1 MSSPRPPLANW
12 TPFRIRAGKSEH
24 RVDWCYVGTEAF
36 TDPFFEQTL
45 ARCLK
50 KPFNQFVAHET
61 PIDNLLDWSPP
72 EHSIAPTAFIFHGS
86 RCGSTLL
93 ARMAAALP
101 GTVVLS
107 EAATVDHVLRARVPQ
122 DTRIEWLRALLNVL
136 GQPRR
141 DRERRLVVKFDA
153 SHVLELAL
161 VQRAFPGVP
170 CIFLY
175 REPAAVIASQLR
187 SPGVHMVPG
196 MLDMASIGM
205 SLPDIL
211 RLDGDEYAGRVLGA
225 FYAAAAS
232 HAALGRVTLMNYAQ
246 FPEAG
251 MSQVLA
257 WFGLANS
264 AEARRRVEH
273 ACGSDAKSPSMP
285 YNAADVHTRPL
296 PSQRTRDVVAQFV
309 APIYAQLE
317 SIRTTT
323 GGQVAPSSAG

>member
-1 MSSPRPPLANW
+1 MSSPNPLLANW
-12 TPFRIRAGKSEH
+12 VPFRIRAGATEH
-24 RVDWCYVGTEAF
+24 RVDWCYVGMETF

-45 ARCLK
+45 ARCLS

-61 PIDNLLDWSPP
+61 AIDALLESRAT
-72 EHSIAPTAFIFHGS
+72 ETGVAPTAFIFHGS

-93 ARMAAALP
+93 AQMAAALP
-101 GTVVLS
+101 GTVVIS
-107 EAATVDHVLRARVPQ
+107 EAVTVDHVLRARAPQ
-122 DTRIEWLRALLNVL
+122 DTRIEWLRALLGVL

-141 DRERRLVVKFDA
+141 GSERHLVVKFDA
-153 SHVLELAL
+153 SHVLQLGL

-196 MLDMASIGM
+196 MLDMAPIGM

-211 RLDGDEYAGRVLGA
+211 RLDGAEYAGRVLGA

-232 HAALGRVTLMNYAQ
+232 HAAQRRVTLMNYSQ

-251 MSQVLA
+251 VSQVLA
-257 WFGLANS
+257 WCGLAGS
-264 AEARRRVEH
+264 AEARSRVERT
-273 ACGSDAKSPSMP
+273 SKVDAKSPSMT
-285 YNAADVHTRPL
+285 YSAAVSSRIPE
-296 PSQRTRDVVAQFV
+296 QRARDIAAQFID
-309 APIYAQLE
+309 PIYAQLE
-317 SIRTTT
+317 SIRTATN
-323 GGQVAPSSAG
+323 GRPPASPD